1 MPAAGNHENEVGNG
15 PQGYLAYQTWFTLPD
30 NGQSAPFHGNWYSF
44 KVGSVGVVSI
54 NNDDVCYQEGSASPY
69 RQAHLRPGANQN
81 DYIRAYS
88 GGAQRAWLDRTLAAF
103 RADDEIDWIVVC
115 MHQVAMS
122 SANFNGADLGIREQW
137 LPLFDRYGVDLV
149 VAGHEHHYERTHA
162 VRGAEHGNTSPSGK
176 DLLTPV
182 PHASGDTRTFD
193 TSRGTST

>member
-1 MPAAGNHENEVGNG
+1 
-15 PQGYLAYQTWFTLPD
+15 
-30 NGQSAPFHGNWYSF
+30 
-44 KVGSVGVVSI
+44 
-54 NNDDVCYQEGSASPY
+54 
-69 RQAHLRPGANQN
+69 
-81 DYIRAYS
+81 
-88 GGAQRAWLDRTLAAF
+88 
-103 RADDEIDWIVVC
+103 VC